1 MERVQV
7 LEKETIAPGFWDDQ
21 RVAQQKMQELNA
33 LQDQIRVWDGLQQR
47 TEDAHD
53 LAGIADDDEEMLTE
67 LKQEANALEKEL
79 ERREFTL
86 ALNGKYDSGGAII
99 SIHAGAGGTEAQDWA
114 DMLLRMYLRWAEK
127 KGFASEITDMTQGEE
142 AGIKSVTVTVEGSYA
157 YGFLRAERGTHRLV
171 RISPFDAGNRRH
183 TSFAKL
189 EVLPMIDED
198 IEIEIAPNDIRID
211 VFLSSGAG
219 GQSVQKNATAV
230 RLHHLPTGIVVSCQN
245 ERSQTQNREIALRIL
260 RANSTQ
266 SSRKRSQPR
275 KPASRATMSRPT
287 SAARSVPMSAPLP
300 DGEGLAHKFGDR
312 RPPDGPGRG
321 VGPVYRGVAE
331 NAGGSI
337 ADNTTGSKP

>member
-21 RVAQQKMQELNA
+21 RIAQQKMQELNA

-47 TEDAHD
+47 TEDALD

-127 KGFASEITDMTQGEE
+127 KDFATEITDMTQGEE

-260 RANSTQ
+260 RGKLYAVEQEKIAAEKARLKGDNVQADFGSQ
-266 SSRKRSQPR
+266 IRSYVLHPYQMVKDLR
-275 KPASRATMSRPT
+275 TNLET
-287 SAARSVPMSAPLP
+287 AAPQTVL
-300 DGEGLAHKFGDR
+300 DGELDPFIEAWLKTQ
-312 RPPDGPGRG
+312 
-321 VGPVYRGVAE
+321 VGA
-331 NAGGSI
+331 
-337 ADNTTGSKP
+337 

>member
-1 MERVQV
+1 M
-7 LEKETIAPGFWDDQ
+7 EKETIAPGFWDDQ
-21 RVAQQKMQELNA
+21 RIAQQKMQELNA

-47 TEDAHD
+47 TEDALD

-127 KGFASEITDMTQGEE
+127 KDFATEITDMTQGEE

-260 RANSTQ
+260 RGKLYAVEQEKIAAEKARLKGDNVQADFGSQ
-266 SSRKRSQPR
+266 IRSYVLHPYQMVKDLR
-275 KPASRATMSRPT
+275 TNLET
-287 SAARSVPMSAPLP
+287 AAPQTVL
-300 DGEGLAHKFGDR
+300 DGELDPFIEAWLKTQ
-312 RPPDGPGRG
+312 
-321 VGPVYRGVAE
+321 VGA
-331 NAGGSI
+331 
-337 ADNTTGSKP
+337 